1 MAIALTY
8 VQSDEEYS
16 FEESIMDENIS
27 MKQFLDTLM
36 SDIKPILGIDN
47 RDERLTKINMILAD
61 KSLTPAKYHG
71 IMQENTFAVWIVDE
85 ALQEV
90 FRCTKIWIELVDERI
105 NLLDKIYDLRD
116 VLSHE
121 WLILVIDQEATYTM
135 YRPLIWAKVQ
145 GLKKIVAHI

>member
-1 MAIALTY
+1 
-8 VQSDEEYS
+8 
-16 FEESIMDENIS
+16 MDENTT

-36 SDIKPILGIDN
+36 ADMKPILGIDD
-47 RDERLTKINMILAD
+47 RDERLTKIHTLLAE

-85 ALQEV
+85 TLQEI
-90 FRCTKIWIELVDERI
+90 FRCAKIWIELVDERA

-116 VLSHE
+116 ILSYE
-121 WLILVIDQEATYTM
+121 WLILVIDHQATYTM

-145 GLKKIVAHI
+145 GLKKIVAQM

>member
-1 MAIALTY
+1 MN
-8 VQSDEEYS
+8 
-16 FEESIMDENIS
+16 ENTA

-36 SDIKPILGIDN
+36 AEIKPLLSIDHN
-47 RDERLTKINMILAD
+47 EERMTKIHTVFAD

-71 IMQENTFAVWIVDE
+71 LMQKNTFAVWVVDE
-85 ALQEV
+85 TVQEI
-90 FRCTKIWIELVDERI
+90 FQCTKIWIELVDERT

-116 VLSHE
+116 ILSHE

-145 GLKKIVAHI
+145 GLKKIVAQM